1 MIRIADRNPEG
12 ALRVIEPS
20 VAELAAHEDFL
31 TRIAKAAGGR
41 CLFKDPPTA

>member
-1 MIRIADRNPEG
+1 MVRNARPEG
-12 ALRVIEPS
+12 ALRVLEPT